1 MAINPL
7 YGMWMREIQ
16 QLWPDLRVTQQRTA
30 AWLLVGIRHA
40 RSVHLS
46 KVAAVIPGTATL
58 PSHTRR
64 LSRWLDNPAI
74 RVRALYAP
82 VARDLLATHVT
93 DREVRLILDGTRVGA
108 NHQLLMVA
116 LAYRKRALPI
126 AWTWVRCRKG
136 HSAAATQIALLA
148 YVRTLLPPRVAGL
161 VVGDT
166 EFEAGALQAQLEAW
180 GWHYVLRQKPNN
192 QVASGPAADWQRLGS
207 VVTRPGQRMWLP
219 GVQLTHKHQRVV
231 NVLAYWAVGEKTPW
245 LLATNLPD
253 PAATLR
259 AYRRRMW
266 IEEMFGDLKG
276 HGMDLE
282 ATRLH
287 HFLRLSRLTLI
298 VALLYVWLVTLGR
311 WTIKQGCRRL
321 VDRAE
326 RRDLSVFQLGWRYL
340 ERCLTNA
347 LRIHIRLC
355 PRP

>member
-7 YGMWMREIQ
+7 YGMWLREIQ
-16 QLWPDLRVTQQRTA
+16 QLWPNLRVTQQRTA

-46 KVAAVIPGTATL
+46 KVAAVIPGAATL

-64 LSRWLDNPAI
+64 LSRWLDNAAL

-93 DREVRLILDGTRVGA
+93 DRAVRLILDGTRVGA
-108 NHQLLMVA
+108 HHQLLMVA
-116 LAYRKRALPI
+116 LAYVTRALPI
-126 AWTWVRCRKG
+126 AWTWLRCRKG
-136 HSAAATQIALLA
+136 HSSAATQIALLA
-148 YVRTLLPPRVAGL
+148 YVRTLLPPGVAGL

-180 GWHYVLRQKPNN
+180 GWQYVLRQKPNN
-192 QVASGPAADWQRLGS
+192 QVASGPAATWQRLGT
-207 VVTRPGQRMWLP
+207 VVTRPGQRVWLP

-231 NVLAYWAVGEKTPW
+231 NVLAYWAVGETTPW

-253 PAATLR
+253 PTSTLR

-298 VALLYVWLVTLGR
+298 VALVYVWLVTLGR
-311 WTIKQGCRRL
+311 WTIKQGWRRL

>member
-1 MAINPL
+1 MPINPL
-7 YGMWMREIQ
+7 YRMWLHQIQ
-16 QLWPDLRVTQQRTA
+16 QLWPQLRITQLRTA
-30 AWLLVGIRHA
+30 VWLLVGIRHA

-46 KVAAVIPGTATL
+46 KVATVIPGPATL

-74 RVRALYAP
+74 RVRSLYAP
-82 VARDLLATHVT
+82 IARNLLATHVHAG
-93 DREVRLILDGTRVGA
+93 EVRLILDGTRVGA
-108 NHQLLMVA
+108 RHQLLMVA

-136 HSAAATQIALLA
+136 HSSAALQIALLA
-148 YVRTLLPPRVAGL
+148 SVRTLLPPGVTGL
-161 VVGDT
+161 LVGDT

-192 QVASGPAADWQRLGS
+192 QVAIGTAAGWQRLGN
-207 VVTRPGQRMWLP
+207 VVRRPGQRVWLP
-219 GVQLTHKHQRVV
+219 GVRLTHKHQRRV

-253 PAATLR
+253 PATTLR

-276 HGMDLE
+276 QGMDLE

-298 VALLYVWLVTLGR
+298 VALLYVWVMALGR
-311 WTIKQGCRRL
+311 EVIKHGRRRW
-321 VDRAE
+321 VDRAD

-347 LRIHIRLC
+347 LHVHVRLC